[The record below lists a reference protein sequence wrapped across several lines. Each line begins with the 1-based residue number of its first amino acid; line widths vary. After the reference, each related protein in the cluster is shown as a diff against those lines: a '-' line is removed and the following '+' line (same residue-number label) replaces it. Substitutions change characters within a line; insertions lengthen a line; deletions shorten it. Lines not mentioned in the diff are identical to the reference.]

1 MGRDAELEL
10 FDERIDDDVL
20 DLFEDDNDDDD
31 DGDGDDDDEEYTT
44 LHKYW
49 MKQDNATINNN
60 LGLPLIDSEARIFQQ
75 HLSTPIINLKFSND
89 EKEIALSTFQTQT
102 TTHATG

>member
-1 MGRDAELEL
+1 MQNWNYLTKELMMMYL
-10 FDERIDDDVL
+10 TSLKMTTTTTTMVMVMTMTR
-20 DLFEDDNDDDD
+20 
-31 DGDGDDDDEEYTT
+31 YTT